1 MYTNADLSAGVKL
14 SPGGVAWA
22 SVSDRNVKENFEAVD
37 PREVLE
43 RLASI
48 PIETWNVKGQEQPVR
63 HMGPMAQDFYSA
75 YGLGTDDKHIATV
88 DADGVALAAAKGL
101 YGLVQEK
108 EAEIVELR
116 ARLSALE
123 ALVAKLASQQE
134 GGTK

>member
-1 MYTNADLSAGVKL
+1 MFSNASLTTGVTL
-14 SPGGVAWA
+14 APDGIGWD
-22 SVSDRNVKENFEAVD
+22 SVSDRNVKENFETVD
-37 PREVLE
+37 PREVLD

-63 HMGPMAQDFYSA
+63 HMGPMAQDFHAA
-75 YGLGTDDKHIATV
+75 YGLGTDDKHISTV

-123 ALVAKLASQQE
+123 TLVAKLASQQD